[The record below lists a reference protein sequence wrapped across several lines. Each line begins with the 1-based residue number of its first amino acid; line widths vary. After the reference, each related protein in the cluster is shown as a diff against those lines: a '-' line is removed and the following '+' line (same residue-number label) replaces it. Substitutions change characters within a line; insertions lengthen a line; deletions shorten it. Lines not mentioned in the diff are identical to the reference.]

1 MAKKVIFEVWLDN
14 DTEINDVNVGR
25 ALGEAIITNTL
36 YYEHQ
41 DDEDTIQIKKK
52 RFDALVK
59 SEAFLEAL
67 EAHGVDNWSGYSD
80 AWRMLNLEEE

>member
-1 MAKKVIFEVWLDN
+1 MAKKVVFEVWLDN

-36 YYEHQ
+36 YYEAQ
-41 DDEDTIQIKKK
+41 NDEDTIPIKKK

-67 EAHGVDNWSGYSD
+67 EANGVDNWSGYSD
-80 AWRMLNLEEE
+80 AWRSVNLEEE